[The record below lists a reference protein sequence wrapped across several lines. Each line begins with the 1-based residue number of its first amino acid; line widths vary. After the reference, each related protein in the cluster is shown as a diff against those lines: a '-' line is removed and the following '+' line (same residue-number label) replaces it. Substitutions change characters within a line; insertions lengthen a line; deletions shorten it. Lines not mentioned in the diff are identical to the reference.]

1 MNVKFVVIL
10 WSVPMADEPEQPV
23 AVAEEEEVGDEL
35 TPGYKPPKQK
45 TLEEITK
52 LDADDE
58 SLVKYKQSLLAGAD
72 KVLGRPILPLSFTL
86 YDS

>member
-1 MNVKFVVIL
+1 
-10 WSVPMADEPEQPV
+10 MADEPEQPV